1 MTTPVE
7 GLAPVSELDA
17 EIGRRVHQVMWNQRM
32 TQAVFAAQ
40 VGMSQ
45 SSVAK
50 RLRGYHGWGAIH
62 LIRAAEALN
71 TSVAYLVGETDD
83 SAPLKIT
90 PHATDR

>member
-1 MTTPVE
+1 MTTDE
-7 GLAPVSELDA
+7 GSAPISELDA
-17 EIGRRVHQVMWNQRM
+17 EIGRRVHQALWDQRM

-50 RLRGYHGWGAIH
+50 RLRGYHGWGAAH
-62 LIRAAEALN
+62 LIRAAEALH

-83 SAPLKIT
+83 SAPLRIT
-90 PHATDR
+90 PDAPIDV